1 MSERMSMAVLK
12 QQNKKKT
19 GQPKRIAIYVIYDK
33 DGILDNYRVYYLKE
47 LRKVTDTIVAIVSG
61 TLTPESRDQLET
73 LVDDICV
80 RENTG
85 LLAGSWIDGIKH
97 IGWNELDNY
106 DELLMLNDSFFGPF
120 FSLSQM
126 FDTM

>member
-80 RENTG
+80 
-85 LLAGSWIDGIKH
+85 
-97 IGWNELDNY
+97 
-106 DELLMLNDSFFGPF
+106 
-120 FSLSQM
+120 Q
-126 FDTM
+126 